1 MKFYFDIKDD
11 FSLRSTRMGWICPAR
26 KPPKRGDRNG
36 DLDCQRRCVG
46 KGAQV
51 LIIVRNEK
59 HPLLELS
66 VTVAR
71 KALT

>member
-1 MKFYFDIKDD
+1 MATSI
-11 FSLRSTRMGWICPAR
+11 AR
-26 KPPKRGDRNG
+26 D
-36 DLDCQRRCVG
+36 VASA